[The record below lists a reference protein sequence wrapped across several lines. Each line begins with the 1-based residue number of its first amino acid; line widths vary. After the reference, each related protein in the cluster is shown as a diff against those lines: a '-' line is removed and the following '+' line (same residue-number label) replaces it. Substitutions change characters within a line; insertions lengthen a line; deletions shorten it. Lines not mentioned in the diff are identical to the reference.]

1 MILKTMNYI
10 KTNNKAYQPRTQ
22 GIDDPSSSNDVPYN
36 RPADHE
42 IDTTNNI
49 DKITIE

>member
-22 GIDDPSSSNDVPYN
+22 GIDDPSSIDNYN
-36 RPADHE
+36 KPTDHE

-49 DKITIE
+49 DKIKIE